1 MQAQANISTPAT
13 HAIVI
18 GGSIA
23 GLLAARVLHA
33 TFGAVTIIE
42 RDPLPAGAE
51 TRKGTPQSRH
61 GHGLLAGG
69 YQIIERLLPGFGAEL
84 IANGALPCDVIGDA
98 RWHQLGG
105 YKAKFKSGLQG
116 ILMSRPL
123 IEAVI
128 RRRVLALPNV
138 QVHENSVQEL
148 IASPDHAVGATRH
161 HRRVTGV
168 RLADGTVLTADLVV
182 DASGRGSRAPG
193 WLAALGYAKPV
204 EESVKINVGYATR
217 IFRRRPSDLNGDLAA
232 FITPTAPEQTR
243 VGFMVPMEGDRWII
257 TVGGWLGDH
266 APTDS
271 AGWIDFA
278 RTLPAP
284 DIYEVVKDAEPLSE
298 IVVHKVPANVRRR
311 YEQLRQSPAGFLVM
325 GDALCAF
332 NPVYGQGM
340 TVAAF
345 EAQALEQLLTAD
357 ANLLT
362 LHRRYFAQAA
372 KIVDVPWSMAT
383 GEDFRYPTIAG
394 KRPPGI
400 ALLHGYLNRVH
411 AVARHDEVV
420 CRTFFDVANML
431 KAPSALFHPKIVWR
445 VLTGGKD
452 TIHPAAPAAAPP
464 LDQVQPSL
472 QGGL

>member
-1 MQAQANISTPAT
+1 MQPQTVQIAQAT

-23 GLLAARVLHA
+23 GLLAARVLSEVFA
-33 TFGAVTIIE
+33 QVTIIE
-42 RDPLPAGAE
+42 RDHLPAGAE

-69 YQIIERLLPGFGAEL
+69 SQIIERLLPGFGAEL
-84 IANGALPCDVIGDA
+84 LANGALPCDVIGDA
-98 RWHQLGG
+98 RWYQLGG

-116 ILMSRPL
+116 LLMSRPL

-138 QVHENSVQEL
+138 SVYEASVQEL
-148 IASPDHAVGATRH
+148 LASADDSQ
-161 HRRVTGV
+161 VTGV
-168 RLADGTVLTADLVV
+168 RLTNGQAVEADFVV
-182 DASGRGSRAPG
+182 DASGRGSRAPL
-193 WLAALGYAKPV
+193 WLEALGYEKPV

-217 IFRRRPSDLNGDLAA
+217 IFRRRPTDLNGDLAA

-266 APTDS
+266 APLDL
-271 AGWIDFA
+271 AGWIEFA

-298 IVVHKVPANVRRR
+298 TVVHKIPANVRRR
-311 YEQLRQSPAGFLVM
+311 YEQLRRSPAGFIVM

-345 EAQALEQLLTAD
+345 EAQALEQSLRAD
-357 ANLLT
+357 ANLAD
-362 LHRRYFAQAA
+362 LHRRFFASAA

-383 GEDFRYPTIAG
+383 GEDFRYPTIEG
-394 KRPPGI
+394 KRPPGT
-400 ALLHGYLNRVH
+400 ALLHRYLERVH
-411 AVARHDEVV
+411 FVARTDEVV
-420 CRTFFDVANML
+420 CRTFFDVANMI
-431 KAPSALFHPKIVWR
+431 KPPTALFQPNLLWR
-445 VLTGGKD
+445 VLTGGQ
-452 TIHPAAPAAAPP
+452 PAKAPAPAARNRLEP
-464 LDQVQPSL
+464 VQPSL

>member
-1 MQAQANISTPAT
+1 MQAQATISSTAT

-23 GLLAARVLHA
+23 GLLAARVLSDTFA
-33 TFGAVTIIE
+33 TVTIIE
-42 RDPLPAGAE
+42 RDALPVGAE

-69 YQIIERLLPGFGAEL
+69 YQIIERLFPGFGTEL
-84 IANGALPCDVIGDA
+84 VANGALPCDVIGDA
-98 RWHQLGG
+98 CWYQLGG
-105 YKAKFKSGLQG
+105 YKAKFKSGLEG

-128 RRRVLALPNV
+128 RGRVLALPNV
-138 QVHENSVQEL
+138 QVVENGVQEL
-148 IASPDHAVGATRH
+148 IASPDHSRI
-161 HRRVTGV
+161 TGV
-168 RLADGTVLTADLVV
+168 RLADGQAVAAALVV
-182 DASGRGSRAPG
+182 DASGRGSRTPA
-193 WLAALGYAKPV
+193 WLEALGYARPE

-266 APTDS
+266 APTDG
-271 AGWIDFA
+271 AGWIEFA

-311 YEQLRQSPAGFLVM
+311 YEQLRHSPAGLVVM

-345 EAQALEQLLTAD
+345 EAQALEKVLAAD
-357 ANLLT
+357 PNLLT
-362 LHRRYFAQAA
+362 LHRRFFAQAA

-383 GEDFRYPTIAG
+383 GEDFRYSTIEG
-394 KRPPGI
+394 KRPPGT
-400 ALLHGYLNRVH
+400 ALLHSFLNRVH
-411 AVARHDEVV
+411 FVARHDAVV
-420 CRTFFDVANML
+420 CRTFFDVANMI
-431 KAPSALFHPKIVWR
+431 KEPSALFHPKIVWR
-445 VLTGGKD
+445 VLTGGKP
-452 TIHPAAPAAAPP
+452 TQASAPAKRKILEP
-464 LDQVQPSL
+464 VQPSL
-472 QGGL
+472 QGGV

>member
-1 MQAQANISTPAT
+1 MQSQTAQTTQAT

-23 GLLAARVLHA
+23 GLLAARVLSTHFA
-33 TFGAVTIIE
+33 QVTIVE

-69 YQIIERLLPGFGAEL
+69 YQMIDRWLPGFGAEL
-84 IANGALPCDVIGDA
+84 VANGALPCDVIGDA
-98 RWHQLGG
+98 RWYQLGG

-138 QVHENSVQEL
+138 TVYTASVQEL
-148 IASPDHAVGATRH
+148 LASPDDSSI
-161 HRRVTGV
+161 TGV
-168 RLADGTVLTADLVV
+168 RLTDGQEVAADFVV
-182 DASGRGSRAPG
+182 DASGRGSRAPA
-193 WLAALGYAKPV
+193 WLDALGYEKPV

-217 IFRRRPSDLNGDLAA
+217 IFRRRPTDLNGDLAA

-266 APTDS
+266 APTDL
-271 AGWIDFA
+271 AGWIEFA

-298 IVVHKVPANVRRR
+298 TVVHKVPANVRRR
-311 YEQLRQSPAGFLVM
+311 YEQLRRSPARFVVM

-345 EAQALEQLLTAD
+345 EAQALEETLGAD
-357 ANLLT
+357 ANLAD
-362 LHRRYFAQAA
+362 LHRRYFASAT
-372 KIVDVPWSMAT
+372 KIVDVPWSMAI
-383 GEDFRYPTIAG
+383 GEDFRYPTIEG
-394 KRPPGI
+394 KRPAGT
-400 ALLHGYLNRVH
+400 ALLHRFLDRVH
-411 AVARHDEVV
+411 FVARTDEVV
-420 CRTFFDVANML
+420 CRTFFDVANMI
-431 KAPSALFHPKIVWR
+431 KPPTALFQPKLLWR
-445 VLTGGKD
+445 VLTGGQKAKQ
-452 TIHPAAPAAAPP
+452 PAPAARNRLEP
-464 LDQVQPSL
+464 VQPSL

>member
-1 MQAQANISTPAT
+1 MQRPSTNPT
-13 HAIVI
+13 RSTTQAIVI

-23 GLLAARVLHA
+23 GLLAARVLSD
-33 TFGAVTIIE
+33 TFGTVTIIE
-42 RDPLPAGAE
+42 RDHLPEGAE

-98 RWHQLGG
+98 RWYQAGG
-105 YKAKFKSGLQG
+105 YKAKFKSGLAG

-138 QVHENSVQEL
+138 EVVENSVQALRANPEQRRITGLWLATGEEL
-148 IASPDHAVGATRH
+148 S
-161 HRRVTGV
+161 
-168 RLADGTVLTADLVV
+168 ADLVV
-182 DASGRGSRAPG
+182 DASGRGSRAPA
-193 WLAALGYAKPV
+193 WLAALGYAKPK
-204 EESVKINVGYATR
+204 EERVKIDVGYATR
-217 IFRRRPSDLNGDLAA
+217 IFRRRPTDLNGDLAA
-232 FITPTAPEQTR
+232 FIIPTAPAQTR

-257 TVGGWLGDH
+257 TLGGWLGDH
-266 APTDS
+266 APTDG
-271 AGWIDFA
+271 AGWIEFA
-278 RTLPAP
+278 RSLPAP
-284 DIYEVVKDAEPLSE
+284 DIYEVIKDAEPLGE

-311 YEQLRQSPAGFLVM
+311 YEHVRQSPAGFVVM

-345 EAQALEQLLTAD
+345 EAQALEEVLTSD
-357 ANLLT
+357 PDLQD
-362 LHRRYFAQAA
+362 LHRRFFSRAA

-383 GEDFRYPTIAG
+383 GEDFRYPTVAG
-394 KRPPGI
+394 KRPAGT
-400 ALLHGYLNRVH
+400 AVLHRYLDGVH
-411 AVARHDEVV
+411 SVARYDEVV

-431 KAPSALFHPKIVWR
+431 KAPSALFHPKLVWR
-445 VLTGGKD
+445 VLTGGQKAPQPS
-452 TIHPAAPAAAPP
+452 PAEKKI
-464 LDQVQPSL
+464 LEQVQPSL

>member
-1 MQAQANISTPAT
+1 MQPQTIQTAHPA

-23 GLLAARVLHA
+23 GLLAARVLSDRFA
-33 TFGAVTIIE
+33 QVTIME
-42 RDPLPAGAE
+42 RDHLPTGAE

-69 YQIIERLLPGFGAEL
+69 AQIIERLLPGFRAEL
-84 IANGALPCDVIGDA
+84 LANGALPCDVIGDA
-98 RWHQLGG
+98 RWYQMGG
-105 YKAKFKSGLQG
+105 YKAKFNSGLQG

-138 QVHENSVQEL
+138 TVYEAGVQEL
-148 IASPDHAVGATRH
+148 LASADDSQ
-161 HRRVTGV
+161 VTGV
-168 RLADGTVLTADLVV
+168 RLSDGQEVAADFVV
-182 DASGRGSRAPG
+182 DATGRGSRAPV
-193 WLAALGYAKPV
+193 WLEALGYEKPV

-217 IFRRRPSDLNGDLAA
+217 IFRRRPTDLNGDLAA

-266 APTDS
+266 APLDL
-271 AGWIDFA
+271 AGWIEFA

-298 IVVHKVPANVRRR
+298 TVVHKIPANVRRR
-311 YEQLRQSPAGFLVM
+311 YEQLRRSPAGFIVM

-345 EAQALEQLLTAD
+345 EAQVLEQSLGAD
-357 ANLLT
+357 ANLAD
-362 LHRRYFAQAA
+362 LHRRFFAGAA

-394 KRPPGI
+394 KRPSGT
-400 ALLHGYLNRVH
+400 ALLHRYLERVH
-411 AVARHDEVV
+411 FVARTDEVV
-420 CRTFFDVANML
+420 CRTFFDVANMI
-431 KAPSALFHPKIVWR
+431 KPPTALFQPKLLWR
-445 VLTGGKD
+445 VLTGGQKANQ
-452 TIHPAAPAAAPP
+452 PAPVTRKRLEP
-464 LDQVQPSL
+464 VQPSL

>member
-1 MQAQANISTPAT
+1 MEQQTTVTHQPA

-23 GLLAARVLHA
+23 GLLAARVLSDA
-33 TFGAVTIIE
+33 FAQVTIIE
-42 RDPLPAGAE
+42 RDQLPAGAE

-69 YQIIERLLPGFGAEL
+69 YQLIERWLPGFGAEL
-84 IANGALPCDVIGDA
+84 VANGALPCDVIGDA
-98 RWHQLGG
+98 RWYQLGG

-138 QVHENSVQEL
+138 KVYTASVQAL
-148 IASPDHAVGATRH
+148 LASPDDSY
-161 HRRVTGV
+161 VTGV
-168 RLADGTVLTADLVV
+168 RLTDGAEMAADFVV
-182 DASGRGSRAPG
+182 DASGRGSRAPA
-193 WLAALGYAKPV
+193 WLEALGYEKPV

-217 IFRRRPSDLNGDLAA
+217 IFRRRPTDLNGDLAA

-257 TVGGWLGDH
+257 TLGGWLGDH
-266 APTDS
+266 APTDL
-271 AGWIDFA
+271 AGWIEFA
-278 RTLPAP
+278 RTLPAL
-284 DIYEVVKDAEPLSE
+284 DIYEVVKEAEPLSDTV
-298 IVVHKVPANVRRR
+298 IHKVPANVRRR
-311 YEQLRQSPAGFLVM
+311 YEQLRRSPGRFVVM

-345 EAQALEQLLTAD
+345 EVQALEETLRAD
-357 ANLLT
+357 ANLT
-362 LHRRYFAQAA
+362 NVHRRYFAGAA

-383 GEDFRYPTIAG
+383 GEDFRYPTIEG
-394 KRPPGI
+394 KRPPGT
-400 ALLHGYLNRVH
+400 ALLHSFLNRVH
-411 AVARHDEVV
+411 FVARTDEVV
-420 CRTFFDVANML
+420 CRTFFDVANMI
-431 KAPSALFHPKIVWR
+431 KPTTALFQPQILWR
-445 VLTGGKD
+445 LLTGGAK
-452 TIHPAAPAAAPP
+452 PKRLAPVTSNRLEQA
-464 LDQVQPSL
+464 QPSL
-472 QGGL
+472 QGVLPER

>member
-1 MQAQANISTPAT
+1 MQSQTVQTPQAT
-13 HAIVI
+13 HALVI

-23 GLLAARVLHA
+23 GLLAARVLSDSFA
-33 TFGAVTIIE
+33 KVTIME
-42 RDPLPAGAE
+42 RDHLPAGAE

-69 YQIIERLLPGFGAEL
+69 AQIIERLLPGFGAEL
-84 IANGALPCDVIGDA
+84 LANGALPCDVIGDA
-98 RWHQLGG
+98 RWYQLGG

-116 ILMSRPL
+116 VLMSRPL

-138 QVHENSVQEL
+138 TVVEASVQEL
-148 IASPDHAVGATRH
+148 LASADDSQ
-161 HRRVTGV
+161 VTGV
-168 RLADGTVLTADLVV
+168 RLTTGQEVAADFVV

-193 WLAALGYAKPV
+193 WLEALGYEKPV

-217 IFRRRPSDLNGDLAA
+217 IFRRRPTDLNGDLAA

-243 VGFMVPMEGDRWII
+243 VGFMVPMEGGRWII

-266 APTDS
+266 APLDL
-271 AGWIDFA
+271 AGWIEFA

-298 IVVHKVPANVRRR
+298 TVVHKIPANVRRR
-311 YEQLRQSPAGFLVM
+311 YEQLRRSPAGFIVM

-345 EAQALEQLLTAD
+345 EAQALEQSLQAD
-357 ANLLT
+357 ANLVD
-362 LHRRYFAQAA
+362 LHRRFFASAA

-383 GEDFRYPTIAG
+383 GEDFRYPTIEG
-394 KRPPGI
+394 KRPPGT
-400 ALLHGYLNRVH
+400 ALLHRYLERVH
-411 AVARHDEVV
+411 FVARTDAVV
-420 CRTFFDVANML
+420 CRTFFDVANMI
-431 KAPSALFHPKIVWR
+431 KPPTALFHPKLLWR
-445 VLTGGKD
+445 VLTGGQKSNQPM
-452 TIHPAAPAAAPP
+452 PAARNR
-464 LDQVQPSL
+464 LEQVQPSL

>member
-1 MQAQANISTPAT
+1 MQRQTSTTTSTT

-18 GGSIA
+18 GGSMA
-23 GLLAARVLHA
+23 GLLAARVLSDYF
-33 TFGAVTIIE
+33 TQVMIIE
-42 RDPLPAGAE
+42 RDHLPEGAR

-69 YQIIERLLPGFGAEL
+69 YQLIERLFPGFGQEL
-84 IANGALPCDVIGDA
+84 VANGALPCDVIGDA
-98 RWHQLGG
+98 RWYQLGG
-105 YKAKFKSGLQG
+105 YKAKFQSGLQG

-123 IEAVI
+123 IEAVM
-128 RRRVLALPNV
+128 RRRVLALSTV
-138 QVHENSVQEL
+138 CVREAGVQEL
-148 IASPDHAVGATRH
+148 MANPKQ
-161 HRRVTGV
+161 RRVVGV
-168 RLADGTVLTADLVV
+168 RLTDGVEVNADFVV
-182 DASGRGSRAPG
+182 DASGRGSRAPA
-193 WLAALGYAKPV
+193 WLEALGYAKPI

-217 IFRRRPSDLNGDLAA
+217 IFRRRSRDLNGDLAA

-266 APTDS
+266 APTDT
-271 AGWIDFA
+271 AGWIEFA

-298 IVVHKVPANVRRR
+298 TVVHKVPANIRRR
-311 YEQLRQSPAGFLVM
+311 YEQLRHSPAGFVVM

-345 EAQALEQLLTAD
+345 EAQALAELLAAN
-357 ANLLT
+357 ANLT
-362 LHRRYFAQAA
+362 DLHRRYFARAA

-383 GEDFRYPTIAG
+383 GEDFRYPTVEG
-394 KRPPGI
+394 KRPPGT
-400 ALLHGYLNRVH
+400 AFFHGYLNRVH
-411 AVARHDEVV
+411 YAARHDPVV
-420 CRTFFDVANML
+420 CRTFFDVANMI
-431 KAPSALFHPKIVWR
+431 KAPGALFHPRIVWR
-445 VLTGGKD
+445 VLLGSRKAQRPT
-452 TIHPAAPAAAPP
+452 PAVPVSPEH
-464 LDQVQPSL
+464 VQPSL

>member
-1 MQAQANISTPAT
+1 MQSQTVQTPQAI
-13 HAIVI
+13 HALVI

-23 GLLAARVLHA
+23 GLLAARVLSEVFA
-33 TFGAVTIIE
+33 QVTIIE
-42 RDPLPAGAE
+42 RDHLPAGAE

-69 YQIIERLLPGFGAEL
+69 AQIIERLLPGFNAEL
-84 IANGALPCDVIGDA
+84 LANGALPCDVIGDA

-138 QVHENSVQEL
+138 TVVEASVQEL
-148 IASPDHAVGATRH
+148 LASADDSQ
-161 HRRVTGV
+161 VTGV
-168 RLADGTVLTADLVV
+168 RLTTGQEMAADFVV

-193 WLAALGYAKPV
+193 WLEALGYEKPV

-217 IFRRRPSDLNGDLAA
+217 IFRRRPTDLNGDLAA
-232 FITPTAPEQTR
+232 FITPTAPAQTR

-266 APTDS
+266 APLDLE
-271 AGWIDFA
+271 GWIEFA

-284 DIYEVVKDAEPLSE
+284 DIYEVVKDADPLSE
-298 IVVHKVPANVRRR
+298 TVVHKIPANVRRR
-311 YEQLRQSPAGFLVM
+311 YEQLRRSPTGFIVM

-345 EAQALEQLLTAD
+345 EAQALEQSLQAD
-357 ANLLT
+357 ANLAD
-362 LHRRYFAQAA
+362 LHRRFFTSAA

-383 GEDFRYPTIAG
+383 GEDFRYPTIEG
-394 KRPPGI
+394 KRPPGT
-400 ALLHGYLNRVH
+400 ALLHRYLERVH
-411 AVARHDEVV
+411 FVARTDEVV
-420 CRTFFDVANML
+420 CRTFFDVANMI
-431 KAPSALFHPKIVWR
+431 KPPTALFHPKLLWR
-445 VLTGGKD
+445 VLTGGQKSNQP
-452 TIHPAAPAAAPP
+452 TPAVRNR
-464 LDQVQPSL
+464 LEQVQPSL

>member
-1 MQAQANISTPAT
+1 MQRQFNTTTSAT

-23 GLLAARVLHA
+23 GLLAARVLSDYF
-33 TFGAVTIIE
+33 TQVTILE
-42 RDPLPAGAE
+42 RDHLPDGAE

-69 YQIIERLLPGFGAEL
+69 YQIMERLFPGFGAEL
-84 IANGALPCDVIGDA
+84 VANGALPCDVIGDA
-98 RWHQLGG
+98 RWYQLGG
-105 YKAKFKSGLQG
+105 YKAKFQSGLQG

-123 IEAVI
+123 IEAVM
-128 RRRVLALPNV
+128 RRRVLALPTV
-138 QVHENSVQEL
+138 RVLEAGVQEL
-148 IASPDHAVGATRH
+148 IANPERS
-161 HRRVTGV
+161 RVVGV
-168 RLADGTVLTADLVV
+168 RLADGAEVNADFVV
-182 DASGRGSRAPG
+182 DATGRGSRAPA
-193 WLAALGYAKPV
+193 WLEALGYAKPT
-204 EESVKINVGYATR
+204 EESIKINVGYATR
-217 IFRRRPSDLNGDLAA
+217 IFRRRPSDLNGNLAA

-266 APTDS
+266 APTDA
-271 AGWIDFA
+271 AGWIEFA

-298 IVVHKVPANVRRR
+298 TVVHKVPANIRRR
-311 YEQLRQSPAGFLVM
+311 YEQLRRTPAGFVVM

-345 EAQALEQLLTAD
+345 EAQALEETLAANPDLAD
-357 ANLLT
+357 
-362 LHRRYFAQAA
+362 LHRRYFARAA

-383 GEDFRYPTIAG
+383 GEDFRYPTIEG
-394 KRPPGI
+394 KRPLGTSF
-400 ALLHGYLNRVH
+400 LHGYLNRVH
-411 AVARHDEVV
+411 YAARHDQVV
-420 CRTFFDVANML
+420 CRTFFDVANMI
-431 KAPSALFHPKIVWR
+431 KAPGALFHPQIVWR
-445 VLTGGKD
+445 VLMGSRKTQR
-452 TIHPAAPAAAPP
+452 PALAVPVAP
-464 LDQVQPSL
+464 DRVQPSL